1 MARELDA
8 WIVGLHDLPPN
19 VPSRVVG
26 SAVIVHDP
34 DTDEWTGM
42 SLDQFEREFEW
53 LPERAEPRSA
63 GSGFGV
69 F

>member
-1 MARELDA
+1 MARAVDA

-19 VPSRVVG
+19 VPRRVVG

-42 SLDQFEREFEW
+42 SLEQFEHEFEW
-53 LPERAEPRSA
+53 LPERTEPPIA